1 MRRSTAAILAIV
13 VVIGAAG
20 AQAASKDSKVT
31 IHYDNNTFSGR
42 VTSTEQGCEAYR
54 QVKLFKKKAGA
65 KKLITSTPTDED
77 GKWLVFADKGMKGR
91 FYALVLASDDGC
103 DRDRSRTIE
112 VG

>member
-1 MRRSTAAILAIV
+1 LGRATAVIVATVLAL
-13 VVIGAAG
+13 GAVG
-20 AQAASKDSKVT
+20 AEAASKNSKVT

-77 GKWLVFADKGMKGR
+77 GNWLVFADKGMKGK
-91 FYALVLASDDGC
+91 FYAVVLASDDGC
-103 DRDRSRTIE
+103 DRDRSRSIHI
-112 VG
+112 